1 MGHNGFGNGMGGTP
15 SIVIQQ
21 NNIAVDMNG
30 FQNNANQGRMT
41 TLKPSNINYVP

>member
-1 MGHNGFGNGMGGTP
+1 MGNNGFGNP

-21 NNIAVDMNG
+21 NNFAVDMMG

-41 TLKPSNINYVP
+41 TLKPSNINYLP